1 MMKIGFIAH
10 EENGDMKNKKYI
22 TTMKIIGIMAILG
35 MTGCSSATKQ
45 ETYNMLQ
52 DSTEIELEYAEL
64 DTVDNKEISSLDW
77 IELGK
82 LTTYSDLRASW
93 DKIVGVTGTTGNKTG
108 MFYDG
113 WEGTTQDSYLAA
125 VIGMNEFVDFVSNE
139 DNYNK
144 LVDAVRENF
153 TDSDD
158 LTDDQLFDI
167 GLNAYFNLLPMK
179 DEAES
184 YANDYITRAQF
195 LALIT
200 RATNP
205 VSIKDTDD
213 YKENLE
219 KIDSAVGDSVYNEAV
234 AFSLDYGYLT
244 TEDNS
249 LNEQSYDSAISR
261 GEAVYTIM
269 SMLYGENELQSVD
282 IDSASNIFS
291 DAKNAG
297 DIQTEQNFKNRAQAI
312 SYAIQNPDKGCPEDI
327 YRALVKA
334 NELGVIGSDT
344 AWDEAI
350 TLSEAIDLYYNTAV
364 CKLVT
369 NTTESNDTENTD
381 ITTSAPTS
389 ESWSEYAETY
399 DYIVEHTNSAIAH
412 MMNPDV
418 YGTETA
424 GKATEDFQFG
434 DCKPD
439 ATQYIKRLKLTTTK
453 GFRIQAL
460 WYTETNTVQYLYVGE
475 VSPYGGWYS
484 DMDSMIF
491 IQDNGKSQNLL
502 DYTHQEKIE
511 LLGEPSMTP
520 DEVIAYIQANGI
532 SL

>member
-1 MMKIGFIAH
+1 MSEKYMKIKRIIIPTITMVVIASQ
-10 EENGDMKNKKYI
+10 
-22 TTMKIIGIMAILG
+22 LF
-35 MTGCSSATKQ
+35 GCSSATKQ

-113 WEGTTQDSYLAA
+113 WEGTTQDSYLAE
-125 VIGMNEFVDFVSNE
+125 VIGMNEFVDFISNE

-167 GLNAYFNLLPMK
+167 GLNAYFSLLPMQ

-205 VSIKDTDD
+205 VSVQESDD
-213 YKENLE
+213 YKAYLSQLE
-219 KIDSAVGDSVYNEAV
+219 TTAGESIYNQAV
-234 AFSLDYGYLT
+234 AFSLPYSYLL
-244 TEDNS
+244 TEDGS
-249 LNEQSYDSAISR
+249 LNSKTYDSAISR
-261 GEAVYTIM
+261 GEAIYTIM
-269 SMLYGENELQSVD
+269 NMLYGEEGLATVN
-282 IDSASNIFS
+282 IDESSNVFT
-291 DAKNAG
+291 DTKNGG
-297 DIQTEQNFKNRAQAI
+297 DILTEQGLKSKAEEI

-327 YRALVKA
+327 YKALVKA
-334 NELGVIGSDT
+334 NELGIIGSDT

-350 TLSEAIDLYYNTAV
+350 TLSEAIDIYYNTAV
-364 CKLVT
+364 SKLEKT
-369 NTTESNDTENTD
+369 
-381 ITTSAPTS
+381 TTSNKNESDVAESHTS
-389 ESWSEYAETY
+389 ENWDEYSETY
-399 DYIVEHTNSAIAH
+399 DYMVEHTSASMAH
-412 MMNPDV
+412 MLNPDI

-424 GKATEDFQFG
+424 GKSTGDFPFSLQ
-434 DCKPD
+434 PD
-439 ATQYIKRLKLTTTK
+439 TGEFIKRLELTTTK
-453 GFRIQAL
+453 GYPIEAY
-460 WYTETNTVQYLYVGE
+460 WYVEPNTVQFIYTGE
-475 VSPYGGWYS
+475 VSPYGAWYI
-484 DMDSMIF
+484 DPDSMDVMDAYFNYEKTTLDITHEQK
-491 IQDNGKSQNLL
+491 IQ
-502 DYTHQEKIE
+502 I
-511 LLGEPSMTP
+511 LGEPTMTAE
-520 DEVIAYIQANGI
+520 EVIAEMEVKYGM
-532 SL
+532 

>member
-1 MMKIGFIAH
+1 MSEKYMKIKRIIIPTITMVVIASQ
-10 EENGDMKNKKYI
+10 
-22 TTMKIIGIMAILG
+22 LF
-35 MTGCSSATKQ
+35 GCSSATKQ

-77 IELGK
+77 IELGN

-113 WEGTTQDSYLAA
+113 WEGTTQDSYLAE
-125 VIGMNEFVDFVSNE
+125 VIGMNEFVDFISNE

-167 GLNAYFNLLPMK
+167 GLNAYFNLLSMK

-219 KIDSAVGDSVYNEAV
+219 KIESAIGDSVYNEAV

-282 IDSASNIFS
+282 IDSASNTFS

-364 CKLVT
+364 CKLSSST
-369 NTTESNDTENTD
+369 STSGNTSNTE
-381 ITTSAPTS
+381 TSTS
-389 ESWSEYAETY
+389 K
-399 DYIVEHTNSAIAH
+399 IVESQTWPEYKETMEYYVDQGIVSETLAQLL
-412 MMNPDV
+412 NPDF
-418 YGTETA
+418 YGNETA
-424 GKATEDFQFG
+424 GKATEDFPLG
-434 DCKPD
+434 TNKPG
-439 ATQYIKRLKLTTTK
+439 ATDYIKRLCITTTK
-453 GFRIQAL
+453 GFDIEAY
-460 WYTETNTVQYLYVGE
+460 WYTETNAVTYVYDGE
-475 VSPYGGWYS
+475 VSPYGVWFS
-484 DMDSMIF
+484 DMDSIVY
-491 IQDNGKSQNLL
+491 IQDNGKSQNGL
-502 DYTHQEKIE
+502 DYTHQEKID

-520 DEVIAYIQANGI
+520 DEVIAYIQANGMN
-532 SL
+532 